1 MLVVVDSNVFAKALF
16 GDNEWC
22 QKILNLESQGTI
34 KFVFNELTATEM
46 LCVISELLAQK
57 GANKQFYYWVHN
69 KILKIIL
76 RSKIVPHI
84 TSCNIC
90 EDKNDNK
97 FIDCAIDSKAE
108 YIISENGQ
116 HLYSDLEIEIKKQH
130 SHNVKILSAY
140 QFITGVILQQK
151 LKFS

>member
-16 GDNEWC
+16 EDNEWC
-22 QKILNLESQGTI
+22 QRILDLESHGVI
-34 KFVFNELTATEM
+34 KFVFNDLTAIEIV
-46 LCVISELLAQK
+46 CVISELLAK
-57 GANKQFYYWVHN
+57 KSANKQFTYWAQGKV
-69 KILKIIL
+69 LRIIL

-116 HLYSDLEIEIKKQH
+116 HLYSGLESEIKKQH
-130 SHNVKILSAY
+130 SYNVRILSAF

-151 LKFS
+151 LS

>member
-1 MLVVVDSNVFAKALF
+1 MLVVADSNVFAKALF
-16 GDNEWC
+16 EDNEWC
-22 QKILNLESQGTI
+22 QRILNLESKGTI
-34 KFVFNELTATEM
+34 KFAFNDLTAIEIV
-46 LCVISELLAQK
+46 CVISELLAQK
-57 GANKQFYYWVHN
+57 GANKQFTYWAYS
-69 KILKIIL
+69 KMLKIIL
-76 RSKIVPHI
+76 RSKIVSHI

-116 HLYSDLEIEIKKQH
+116 HLYSDLESEIKKQR
-130 SHNVKILSAY
+130 SYNVRILSAF

-151 LKFS
+151 FKFS